1 MSSLPDQIAK
11 PGNDYSQINLLCFYF
26 GLPFQKS
33 AEKMAKKI
41 NRGKRGIEPRA
52 SSNFMF
58 KSLNP
63 NEESYH

>member
-33 AEKMAKKI
+33 AEKNGKK
-41 NRGKRGIEPRA
+41 N
-52 SSNFMF
+52 
-58 KSLNP
+58 KSGQTGN
-63 NEESYH
+63 